1 MNLFFYNFS
10 KKIIKENSKFIF
22 RIDFKAPLNLKK
34 KMNFRVKSL
43 KSLRLFYINIKY
55 KQFQKLGKKIIR
67 MDGTFEHN
75 YLYFLEC
82 RLVNLVYRSG
92 FLFNMFD
99 CINFVNQ
106 GHIFVNKK
114 SKIFQNDIVSIM
126 EFVGFRPLIKGT
138 IY

>member
-1 MNLFFYNFS
+1 
-10 KKIIKENSKFIF
+10 
-22 RIDFKAPLNLKK
+22 
-34 KMNFRVKSL
+34 
-43 KSLRLFYINIKY
+43 
-55 KQFQKLGKKIIR
+55 